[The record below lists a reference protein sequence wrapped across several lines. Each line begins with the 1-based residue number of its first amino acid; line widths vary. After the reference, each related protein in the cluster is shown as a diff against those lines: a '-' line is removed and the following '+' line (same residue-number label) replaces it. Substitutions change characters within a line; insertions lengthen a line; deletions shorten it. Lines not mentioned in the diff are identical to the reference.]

1 MRLNIL
7 LISFCLMSVPHLFFG
22 QGQVLPAFEMSSSF
36 CDARKISIWLP
47 DGYPRPGVKYAVL
60 YMHDGQN
67 LFETATAY
75 GHKEWQ
81 VDETLTAL
89 IKDDRIVPC
98 IVVGIWN
105 TSKRFREYAPARPFS
120 VMLTEAQ
127 KGTENAALYGGQ
139 PLSDAYLRFIVEEL
153 KPWVDA
159 HFEVDTSAK
168 STFIAGSS
176 MGGLISLY
184 ALCEYP
190 QVFGGAAC
198 ISTHWPLR
206 LSKNS
211 PAFTHA
217 MIEYL
222 KPRISGLQGH
232 KIYFDYG
239 TETLDAFYETHQ
251 VRIDSLFRAEGF
263 PESSFRS
270 QKFEGAAHNEA
281 SWAERFHIPALFLL
295 GKKENQE

>member
-1 MRLNIL
+1 MRLNTL
-7 LISFCLMSVPHLFFG
+7 LIICFVITGPLWLSG
-22 QGQVLPAFEMSSSF
+22 QGQVLPAFEMSSNF

-47 DGYPRPGVKYAVL
+47 DGYPQPGVKYAVL

-67 LFETATAY
+67 LFDTIAAY

-81 VDETLTAL
+81 VDEAL
-89 IKDDRIVPC
+89 ASLSEYSRIVPC

-105 TSKRFREYAPARPFS
+105 TPKRFREYAPTRPF
-120 VMLTEAQ
+120 VMMAEEAR
-127 KGTENAALYGGQ
+127 KEIENAPFYGGQ
-139 PLSDAYLRFIVEEL
+139 PLSDAYLRFIAEEL

-159 HFEVDTSAK
+159 HFEVDSSLSA
-168 STFIAGSS
+168 TFIAGSS

-190 QVFGGAAC
+190 QIFCGAAC

-211 PAFTHA
+211 PAFTNA

-222 KPRISGLQGH
+222 KLRISGLQGH

-239 TETLDAFYETHQ
+239 TETLDALYETHQ
-251 VRIDSLFRAEGF
+251 VRIDSLFRAECF
-263 PESSFRS
+263 PETSFRS
-270 QKFEGAAHNEA
+270 LKFEGAAHNEI

-295 GKKENQE
+295 GKKDNQE